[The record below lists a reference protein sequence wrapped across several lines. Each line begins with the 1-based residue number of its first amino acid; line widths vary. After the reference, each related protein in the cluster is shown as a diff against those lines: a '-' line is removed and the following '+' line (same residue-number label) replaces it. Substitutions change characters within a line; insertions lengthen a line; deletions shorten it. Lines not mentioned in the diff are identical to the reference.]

1 MLATMV
7 FGFPYQAVRTLAVTL
22 ALVALLAGAV
32 VATASVVTM
41 VTPVIVAAAPVAGCA
56 ALIVAFAWWF
66 KP

>member
-32 VATASVVTM
+32 VATTPMLVVF
-41 VTPVIVAAAPVAGCA
+41 
-56 ALIVAFAWWF
+56 LAFQKYFMKGIAMTGL
-66 KP
+66 KG